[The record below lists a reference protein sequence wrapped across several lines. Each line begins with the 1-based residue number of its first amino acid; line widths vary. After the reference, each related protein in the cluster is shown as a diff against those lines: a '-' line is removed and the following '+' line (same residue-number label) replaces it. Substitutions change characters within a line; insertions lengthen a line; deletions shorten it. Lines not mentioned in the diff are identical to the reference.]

1 MCAQGRLSGLLTA
14 LAEDEDNTTATMGF
28 RAGQIVSASVG
39 FRSGVDAALAFL
51 TWEKGSFRF
60 TPGDAGR
67 GEPLAQSVEHLV
79 LESSRLMDE
88 ARAREG
94 DSA

>member
-39 FRSGVDAALAFL
+39 FRSGVDAASAFL

-67 GEPLAQSVEHLV
+67 GEPLARSVEHLV
-79 LESSRLMDE
+79 LESSRLIDE